1 MTALQFINDQMSVL
15 GINYEFNEWTSEPIP
30 KTYFVGDEY
39 REDEATTEDGAKTSS
54 LIVVG
59 FNRGKSIDLYEAKE
73 KIEKHFD
80 PIVGLSATTDSG
92 CITVFFADSF
102 NIPSGEAD
110 LTKIQ
115 FTLKIK
121 EWKGA
126 I

>member
-1 MTALQFINDQMSVL
+1 MAALQFINEQMSVL
-15 GINYEFNEWTSEPIP
+15 GINYEFNEWTSDIKYP
-30 KTYFVGDEY
+30 YFVGDEF
-39 REDEATTEDGAKTSS
+39 REDETITEDGAQTSS

-59 FNRGKSIDLYEAKE
+59 FNRGKYIDLEEAKE
-73 KIEKHFD
+73 KIKKHFN
-80 PIVGLSATTDSG
+80 PVYGLSATTDSG

-110 LTKIQ
+110 LKKIQ